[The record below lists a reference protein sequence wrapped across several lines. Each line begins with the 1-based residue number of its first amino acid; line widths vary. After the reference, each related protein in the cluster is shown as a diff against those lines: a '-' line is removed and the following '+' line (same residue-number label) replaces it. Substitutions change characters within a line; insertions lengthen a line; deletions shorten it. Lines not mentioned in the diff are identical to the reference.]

1 MTSPHPDNTTELS
14 AAPESALDPHNVPTD
29 AADAQAE
36 TATDVQPE
44 TAPDVEPTPASE
56 PAPEAAS
63 AEEMAG
69 PEVNANPVEAAVEPV
84 GADTAPQAAS
94 AEEMTVPEATTFTEA
109 EASETAALEATAPEA
124 ASAEEMAGAETLVA
138 VGAPVPVAAATEPA
152 APAAAPPEPVTPTGP
167 EIAIRIAG
175 APSGRVIGVVDAA
188 RTVFAQSPSFTRE
201 RLGTIDPEGIVR
213 LPGKD
218 GEVGEPVAILDGIRI
233 VAPTADKATAPV
245 LGFVNDAGEVRPAGS
260 DRVLGIVDGADPLGM
275 AFFALGFRRL
285 VLEVQEHERDAPV
298 VKNKQA
304 LREKIQRRAE
314 SLPTADVLGDVG
326 SLVARLDALAASLDS
341 ELASRRAEKERLVA
355 ESEALA
361 DSTDWRGTSE
371 AMRAHMERWKQIGS
385 AGKEADDTLWGR
397 FRSSR
402 DAFHTRRKAHFEE
415 RETQWAGAKTA
426 KELLIARAQAI
437 IVADPRDYRV
447 AGEQLRDVQAQWKAA
462 GSAGRANDDA
472 YWAQL
477 QAVTRPFYDERAAW
491 WAENATRKEALVARA
506 EELSGSTE
514 INSTANALKALQAE
528 WKTIGTAGKETDDAL
543 WTRFRAANQGFF
555 DRRTTAVAEQSR
567 NLEENLAKKL
577 QLVKRAQQLRW
588 APEAREAANEAK
600 ALQAEWKAIGPVP
613 RERSDV
619 LWKEFREAC
628 DKIFANVASAR
639 ARAESDFTDRLK
651 DAMDRKLEQFG
662 EILRSMDRDQEQL
675 DRVQS
680 QLTALPESDPRRVEL
695 QRRVKELSGRVAD
708 KQRRSDDIE
717 RSLFD
722 IRDKIAGE
730 KVS

>member
-1 MTSPHPDNTTELS
+1 MTSPEPTTNPEWTTVPAPVANAATESDLQPDATPELGRNPES
-14 AAPESALDPHNVPTD
+14 MAAEFPAAPEAE
-29 AADAQAE
+29 AAPEPGVAQEPEVAP
-36 TATDVQPE
+36 QME
-44 TAPDVEPTPASE
+44 TAPEIEASSEQEISLSAVAPPEPEVDVLSE
-56 PAPEAAS
+56 AAPEPVAAQVPDI
-63 AEEMAG
+63 ALEPRIAA
-69 PEVNANPVEAAVEPV
+69 PEQEIAVEVIAAVEPV
-84 GADTAPQAAS
+84 AT
-94 AEEMTVPEATTFTEA
+94 PEA
-109 EASETAALEATAPEA
+109 
-124 ASAEEMAGAETLVA
+124 VR
-138 VGAPVPVAAATEPA
+138 
-152 APAAAPPEPVTPTGP
+152 GP

-175 APSGRVIGVVDAA
+175 APNGRVIGIVDAE
-188 RTVFAQSPSFTRE
+188 RTVLSQSPSFARE
-201 RLGTIDPEGIVR
+201 RLGTVDAEGIVR

-218 GEVGEPVAILDGIRI
+218 DLVGEPVAILDGTRL

-245 LGFVNDAGEVRPAGS
+245 LGFVNDTGEVRPAGS
-260 DRVLGIVDGADPLGM
+260 DRVLGIVDGADPVGM
-275 AFFALGFRRL
+275 AFFALGYRRL
-285 VLEVQEHERDAPV
+285 VLEVQELERDAPV
-298 VKNKQA
+298 VKNKTA
-304 LREKIQRRAE
+304 LREKIQRRAA
-314 SLPTADVLGDVG
+314 SLPSADVLGDIPA
-326 SLVARLDALAASLDS
+326 LVARLQTIDASLDT
-341 ELASRRAEKERLVA
+341 ELAGRRAEKERLVA

-371 AMRAHMERWKQIGS
+371 AMRAHMEQWKQIGS
-385 AGKEADDTLWGR
+385 AGKEADDALWGR

-415 RETQWAGAKTA
+415 REAQWAGAKTA
-426 KELLIARAQAI
+426 KELLISRAQAI
-437 IVADPRDYRV
+437 VAADPRDYRV

-462 GSAGRANDDA
+462 GSAGRASDDA

-477 QAVTRPFYDERAAW
+477 QAITRSFYDERAAW
-491 WAENATRKEALVARA
+491 WADNAQRKEALVARA

-514 INSTANALKALQAE
+514 INQTANALKGLQAE

-600 ALQAEWKAIGPVP
+600 TLQAEWKAIGPIP
-613 RERSDV
+613 RERSDAV
-619 LWKEFREAC
+619 WTEFREAC

-662 EILRSMDRDQEQL
+662 EVLRSMDRDQEQL
-675 DRVQS
+675 DRVQA
-680 QLTALPESDPRRVEL
+680 QLTELQEADPRRTDL
-695 QRRVKELSGRVAD
+695 QRRVTELSGRVAD